1 MNPNRKLTKQ
11 EVIRFCNESRLR
23 LAYIST
29 TNYDFE
35 PIVASCEHALNEAAD
50 LPQAYLSGYTHQPD
64 FMGVDIPLVWD
75 VSKLLE
81 TDTPVTTK
89 AVPVTYLRSLM
100 TPEIFD
106 DPYGQSF
113 SRGPIILAEL
123 PFCLPN
129 ACIRDGNHRVLDAVR
144 NGVATLPTKLYYDH
158 DHIKFMSPY
167 SKVLF
172 GACCNIFYA
181 SLLVESKISLDEFE
195 NLSFELA

>member
-123 PFCLPN
+123 PF
-129 ACIRDGNHRVLDAVR
+129 VFQ
-144 NGVATLPTKLYYDH
+144 TL
-158 DHIKFMSPY
+158 
-167 SKVLF
+167 
-172 GACCNIFYA
+172 A
-181 SLLVESKISLDEFE
+181 SLMGTIVY
-195 NLSFELA
+195 